1 MKLGSAR
8 PSGADEYICFAIW
21 SATEKTP
28 PAMLHRAASLTLVCV
43 SVLPI
48 RNRLSRKFPQRRPQ
62 HAQLMVVNR
71 DLHPSGGKEFDSS
84 FELVL
89 IVMRVDPERVHIAR
103 SVTYVFETHQS
114 DMFREW

>member
-1 MKLGSAR
+1 MVESNRNRPLGNWEVRDLRERMNIFASQFGR
-8 PSGADEYICFAIW
+8 PL
-21 SATEKTP
+21 KKP

-89 IVMRVDPERVHIAR
+89 IVMRVDPKRVHIA
-103 SVTYVFETHQS
+103 
-114 DMFREW
+114 